1 MSGFEVAGIV
11 LGGIPLVI
19 SALEHYKN
27 GVSLIQRYRRY
38 ERELQRLIRN
48 LETEQV
54 KLQNVCEKLLDGIV
68 SPSLID
74 KMVENPG
81 GELWSKQ
88 ETQKAIRTRLWK
100 SWDVFER
107 TLRDIQT
114 ATDEMYDKLGHG
126 SETSWSDM
134 TLAAKELKRVAF
146 ALSRSAYSEHLATIR
161 DGITNLESLAT
172 MNIELEPKRRVRSR
186 VKLLNVLRTV
196 VASIYRAVESNLKC
210 SREHS
215 VSMRLS
221 GGIDQPGYIDEDEI
235 IRHHQT
241 DLLLSHNQLE
251 NTSRLLGVHRH
262 EWEGWLLRVVPNLQ
276 RTAQISLP
284 PAMPASP
291 KPKRGQEG
299 SSAVL
304 ASETQCSTISLYE
317 VLHNEDGC
325 YFFSYR
331 RRLQLAVFIATSVL
345 HLYRTPWMLE
355 LPRSKNIIFVK
366 THDDVIDYSRAFLKA
381 EPTGPNEGGRNTMIP
396 TPKLLP
402 IGVLL
407 VELIK
412 GQRIESLRSENEV
425 LNDELSALS
434 DFMTAQRLVDDI
446 CQASSTY
453 GSAVRRCLDV
463 GFKAQ
468 ACDVQNEDFRHNFYS
483 GIVALLEED
492 LNNLPFLSP
501 NLIMSTPTTEEPFTI
516 FHKFPPEVQLEI
528 LRQCSEG
535 DLVCL
540 SLTCRDMHYL
550 AKPLLSEKPDLSKVD
565 QLGSTPDMPQ
575 DCMDSDYQYGTTTRR
590 DMLLATN
597 AEPIRLNTLFVKSQG
612 ARNTVHVFRALSS
625 CDCATGWGVE
635 SIVKGLG
642 GLLPCSVVEQVLG
655 PTRPLTSTALSTTL

>member
-1 MSGFEVAGIV
+1 
-11 LGGIPLVI
+11 
-19 SALEHYKN
+19 
-27 GVSLIQRYRRY
+27 
-38 ERELQRLIRN
+38 
-48 LETEQV
+48 
-54 KLQNVCEKLLDGIV
+54 
-68 SPSLID
+68 
-74 KMVENPG
+74 MVENPG

-100 SWDVFER
+100 SWDVFEG

-126 SETSWSDM
+126 SDTSWSDM

-146 ALSRSAYSEHLATIR
+146 ALGRSAYSEHLTTIR

-196 VASIYRAVESNLKC
+196 VASIYRAVEGNLKC
-210 SREHS
+210 SREHH

-221 GGIDQPGYIDEDEI
+221 GGVDKPGYIEEDEI
-235 IRHHQT
+235 MRDHQT
-241 DLLLSHNQLE
+241 DLLLSHHQLE
-251 NTSRLLGVHRH
+251 NTSRLLGVDRH
-262 EWEGWLLRVVPNLQ
+262 EWEGEITDHSV
-276 RTAQISLP
+276 
-284 PAMPASP
+284 
-291 KPKRGQEG
+291 GQTKTYSIY

-304 ASETQCSTISLYE
+304 ASEADCSTISLYE

-331 RRLQLAVFIATSVL
+331 QRLQLAVFIATSVL

-366 THDDVIDYSRAFLKA
+366 TQDDVIDYSRAFLKA
-381 EPTGPNEGGRNTMIP
+381 EQICPNDGGRNTMIP

-412 GQRIESLRSENEV
+412 GQRIESLRSAKEMF
-425 LNDELSALS
+425 DSELSALS
-434 DFMTAQRLVDDI
+434 DFMTAQRLVDEI

-468 ACDVQNEDFRHNFYS
+468 ACDVQNEDFQHNFYS

-492 LNNLPFLSP
+492 LNNL
-501 NLIMSTPTTEEPFTI
+501 
-516 FHKFPPEVQLEI
+516 
-528 LRQCSEG
+528 
-535 DLVCL
+535 
-540 SLTCRDMHYL
+540 
-550 AKPLLSEKPDLSKVD
+550 
-565 QLGSTPDMPQ
+565 
-575 DCMDSDYQYGTTTRR
+575 
-590 DMLLATN
+590 
-597 AEPIRLNTLFVKSQG
+597 
-612 ARNTVHVFRALSS
+612 
-625 CDCATGWGVE
+625 
-635 SIVKGLG
+635 
-642 GLLPCSVVEQVLG
+642 
-655 PTRPLTSTALSTTL
+655 

>member
-1 MSGFEVAGIV
+1 
-11 LGGIPLVI
+11 
-19 SALEHYKN
+19 
-27 GVSLIQRYRRY
+27 
-38 ERELQRLIRN
+38 
-48 LETEQV
+48 
-54 KLQNVCEKLLDGIV
+54 
-68 SPSLID
+68 
-74 KMVENPG
+74 
-81 GELWSKQ
+81 
-88 ETQKAIRTRLWK
+88 
-100 SWDVFER
+100 
-107 TLRDIQT
+107 
-114 ATDEMYDKLGHG
+114 
-126 SETSWSDM
+126 M

-299 SSAVL
+299 RSVRFSMSRFSSTTTVTEKDTSSITSQMSSVSIETKTPTSDMQPCLDICSGAKSTIKPTCLGEITDHSVGQTKTYNIYSSAVL

-331 RRLQLAVFIATSVL
+331 QRLQLAVFIATSVL

-381 EPTGPNEGGRNTMIP
+381 EPIGPNEGGWNTMFP

-434 DFMTAQRLVDDI
+434 DFITTQRLVDEI

-468 ACDVQNEDFRHNFYS
+468 ACDVQNEDFQHNFYS

-492 LNNLPFLSP
+492 LNNL
-501 NLIMSTPTTEEPFTI
+501 
-516 FHKFPPEVQLEI
+516 
-528 LRQCSEG
+528 
-535 DLVCL
+535 
-540 SLTCRDMHYL
+540 
-550 AKPLLSEKPDLSKVD
+550 
-565 QLGSTPDMPQ
+565 
-575 DCMDSDYQYGTTTRR
+575 
-590 DMLLATN
+590 
-597 AEPIRLNTLFVKSQG
+597 
-612 ARNTVHVFRALSS
+612 
-625 CDCATGWGVE
+625 
-635 SIVKGLG
+635 
-642 GLLPCSVVEQVLG
+642 
-655 PTRPLTSTALSTTL
+655 